1 MLDLVD
7 IEQHCLMTEAYQA
20 PPLTGEQEHSLYL
33 DVSPV
38 KNFLSYKDTT
48 YMYMYI
54 SFILEAIT
62 NIHTCT

>member
-7 IEQHCLMTEAYQA
+7 IKQHYLMTEAYQA
-20 PPLTGEQEHSLYL
+20 PPQTGEQEHSLYL
-33 DVSPV
+33 DMLPV
-38 KNFLSYKDTT
+38 KNFLPYIDTT

-62 NIHTCT
+62 NN